1 MNECKR
7 EASRILSSECKMSIK
22 NYFNP
27 VQADAIAIGAS
38 SVGLSITEEVEITKE
53 IKQVTQK
60 DAKKRK

>member
-1 MNECKR
+1 
-7 EASRILSSECKMSIK
+7 MSIK

-53 IKQVTQK
+53 IEQVTQK